1 MKQQIVLIH
10 GGNAYQSYE
19 DYIFALKEKELTLE
33 RLSQVDW
40 KKNLQEDLGEDFE
53 VIAPRM
59 PNAQNAKYLEWE
71 IWFEK
76 MIPFIN
82 DNVIFIG
89 HSLGGI
95 FLAKYLSEKKYQ
107 KKIKAVILVA
117 APYNSPEHHPL
128 ADFVITS
135 PLLSFE
141 EQSPKIIIFHSSDD
155 TVVYPDNAQR
165 YKENLPN
172 AKLILLQGK
181 GHFNDAHFHEL
192 LEEILSL

>member
-1 MKQQIVLIH
+1 
-10 GGNAYQSYE
+10 
-19 DYIFALKEKELTLE
+19 
-33 RLSQVDW
+33 
-40 KKNLQEDLGEDFE
+40 
-53 VIAPRM
+53 M